1 MKQRQPILLVCVFA
15 VVCVLSGLAL
25 VYTKHESRKLF
36 VELEKLTHERDELN
50 IEWGQLQIEQS
61 TWAQHARIEQVAT
74 EDLSQQAD
82 TRHLRTA
89 KITAH
94 RGTILDRNGEPLAIS
109 TPVDSIW
116 VNPRQFAP
124 AVDRIPQLA
133 RTLGVDSQML
143 MRRVTRS
150 MDKEFLYLK
159 RHLSPEQAQE
169 VLDLGLPGVSVQREY
184 RRYYPASEVTGH
196 LVGFTNIDDEGQEG
210 LELAFNHWLAG
221 ESGAKR
227 VLKDRLGRA
236 IENVASIRPPRHGKD
251 LRTSIDLRLQYL
263 AYRALKGAIKLHDAR
278 SGSIVV
284 LDVHT
289 GEVLAMV
296 NQPTYN
302 PNDRSQFA
310 AERYRNRAV
319 TDIFEPGSSIKPLV
333 IAAALESGQYQP
345 SSIVDTAPG
354 FIDIGAKRIE
364 DTRNLGRIS
373 LTTILAR
380 SSNVGITKLAMT
392 LQPDLLWETMTRFG
406 LGELTNSSFPGE
418 SAGMLTHYS
427 NWRPISQATLA
438 YGYGVSVTPLQ
449 LAQAY
454 AAIGNGGQLMPVTL
468 MAGSGTAEP
477 RRILSEDTAD
487 AVRRML
493 EEVVR
498 PGGTGTKVAVEGYR
512 VAGKTG
518 TAWKFATGGYSE
530 DKYISIF
537 AGLAPASNPRLATVV
552 VIDEPGGEL
561 YYGSDVAAP
570 VFADVMSESLRLLAV
585 APDAA
590 APRDPGSVVQAVA
603 ARAES
608 R

>member
-1 MKQRQPILLVCVFA
+1 MARGAETKQKAARRFVGRVT
-15 VVCVLSGLAL
+15 VVLAFFAL
-25 VYTKHESRKLF
+25 VAATLVGRAVYLQVLDKDF
-36 VELEKLTHERDELN
+36 LN
-50 IEWGQLQIEQS
+50 K
-61 TWAQHARIEQVAT
+61 
-74 EDLSQQAD
+74 QAD
-82 TRHLRTA
+82 TRHLRTER
-89 KITAH
+89 ISAH
-94 RGTILDRNGEPLAIS
+94 RGTISDRNGEPLAIS

-116 VNPRQFAP
+116 VNPKEFAS
-124 AVDRIPQLA
+124 AVDDIPRLA
-133 RTLGVDSQML
+133 RALEVDSRTL
-143 MRRVTRS
+143 MRRITRS

-159 RHLSPEQAQE
+159 RHLNPEQAE
-169 VLDLGLPGVSVQREY
+169 KVLLLNLPGINVQREY

-196 LVGFTNIDDEGQEG
+196 LLGFTNIDDEGQEG

-227 VLKDRLGRA
+227 VLKDRLGRS
-236 IENVASIRPPRHGKD
+236 IENVESIRPAHHGKD
-251 LRTSIDLRLQYL
+251 LKTSIDLRLQYF
-263 AYRALKGAIKLHDAR
+263 AYRSLKAAIKSYEAR

-284 LDVHT
+284 LDVKT

-310 AERYRNRAV
+310 AARYRNRAI

-333 IAAALESGQYQP
+333 VAAALESGQYRP
-345 SSIVDTAPG
+345 SSVVDTAPG
-354 FIDIGAKRIE
+354 YVNVGAKRIE
-364 DTRNLGRIS
+364 DRRNLGRVS

-380 SSNVGITKLAMT
+380 SSNVGVTKLAMT
-392 LQPDLLWETMTRFG
+392 LEPDQLWDTMTQFG
-406 LGELTNSSFPGE
+406 FGTLTTSGFPGE
-418 SAGMLTHYS
+418 SAGMLTHFS
-427 NWRPISQATLA
+427 HWQPISQATLA

-454 AAIGNGGQLMPVTL
+454 AVIGDDGGLRPISLVRLEQPNDGRQVI
-468 MAGSGTAEP
+468 SQETA
-477 RRILSEDTAD
+477 A

-498 PGGTGTKVAVEGYR
+498 PGGTGTKASIDGYR
-512 VAGKTG
+512 IAGKTG

-552 VIDEPGGEL
+552 VIDEPRGEL

-570 VFADVMSESLRLLAV
+570 VFADVMAESLRLLAV
-585 APDAA
+585 APDAM
-590 APRDPGSVVQAVA
+590 PLRDPGDALQAMA
-603 ARAES
+603 LRTPS